1 MHKIYEDKGGFNF
14 IYQLPQIIY
23 SSLIPYLFSIPL
35 EMLALTEEKIIEL
48 KEIKEN
54 IELLTKVK
62 KINKIFKTKF
72 ILYFIISI
80 FFLMFFWYY
89 VSIFCAIYANTQIHL
104 IKDTLLSFVSSLIE
118 PFELY
123 LIPGIFRIPS
133 LSNRKNKRY
142 FLYKLGS
149 FFQAIF

>member
-104 IKDTLLSFVSSLIE
+104 IKDTLSSFISSLIE
-118 PFELY
+118 PFIFY

-133 LSNRKNKRY
+133 ISNRKNKR
-142 FLYKLGS
+142 FNSLKL
-149 FFQAIF
+149 